1 MQHRNHNFV
10 LFLSG
15 SFLWK
20 YALEIGHN
28 LTIYSATDS
37 IWFTP
42 STLTCQWSAFRAPI
56 SLKIYPGRMRG
67 TRFCPMPPHIG
78 YIQGPERVVHWL
90 FLHGCVAVCSQV
102 WTVLSPSHLKRTL
115 MISSAGSRRGM
126 KHIPPMWLSIRRRPK
141 IKSTGTC
148 RFKSDQGICSP
159 CPWYPIYWFVL

>member
-56 SLKIYPGRMRG
+56 SLKIYPGRMRR
-67 TRFCPMPPHIG
+67 TRFCPIPHIG
-78 YIQGPERVVHWL
+78 CIQGPECVVP
-90 FLHGCVAVCSQV
+90 FVGCFSMGVYSQV

-115 MISSAGSRRGM
+115 SSAGLRRGM

-141 IKSTGTC
+141 IKSTGYDEQGVAS
-148 RFKSDQGICSP
+148 FKSDQGICSP
-159 CPWYPIYWFVL
+159 WYPICYFVL